1 MMVAALLLNLVGQQA
16 GERGVR
22 CEILVMTM

>member
-1 MMVAALLLNLVGQQA
+1 MMAAALLLNLVGHQA

-22 CEILVMTM
+22 CEILVMAM